1 MDKFDYLLLLMF
13 LTALLGFILNVAIVF
28 RLREQHA
35 EQFEELGRPSVF
47 YFAGVQWMTNFKF
60 FAWVWSRRVKELGD
74 SVLTQRILLLRGFW
88 VAFHV
93 AALLF
98 FMALGSR

>member
-1 MDKFDYLLLLMF
+1 MDKYDYLLMLMF
-13 LTALLGFILNVAIVF
+13 VTAVFVAILNVSIVL
-28 RLREQHA
+28 RLREHHA
-35 EQFEELGRPSVF
+35 DQFEGLGRPSAF

-60 FAWVWSRRVKELGD
+60 FAWVWSRKVKALGD
-74 SVLTQRILLLRGFW
+74 SVLMRRILFLRGFW

-98 FMALGSR
+98 FLALGSR

>member
-13 LTALLGFILNVAIVF
+13 LTALLGAILNVAIVF

-35 EQFEELGRPSVF
+35 ERFEELGRPSAF

-60 FAWVWSRRVKELGD
+60 FAWVWSRKVKALGD
-74 SVLTQRILLLRGFW
+74 SVLARRILLLRGFW